1 MAINS
6 KNKVPEFSIEQE
18 QNEFAASTERE
29 KIKGSKNLNV
39 PPLRLSLI
47 HI

>member
-29 KIKGSKNLNV
+29 KIKGSKTSMC
-39 PPLRLSLI
+39 PL
-47 HI
+47 

>member
-18 QNEFAASTERE
+18 QNEFAASTAV
-29 KIKGSKNLNV
+29 SYTH
-39 PPLRLSLI
+39 LRA
-47 HI
+47 HETGT